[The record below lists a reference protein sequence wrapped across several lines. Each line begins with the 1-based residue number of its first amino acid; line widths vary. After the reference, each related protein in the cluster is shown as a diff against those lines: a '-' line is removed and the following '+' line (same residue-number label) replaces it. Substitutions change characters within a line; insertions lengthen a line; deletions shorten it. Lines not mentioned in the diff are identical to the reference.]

1 LTAIRTFLVTPGA
14 QIGRHLLDFSK
25 NQNLPHT
32 SSWQLAIRHD
42 LGKDE
47 AGFAGENI
55 ENLDGPISTTSGNI
69 LVIVIVTHT
78 ESRHLCITKC
88 CPVCYLHITCL

>member
-1 LTAIRTFLVTPGA
+1 LTAIRTFFVTPGA

-32 SSWQLAIRHD
+32 SSWHLAIRHV
-42 LGKDE
+42 LVKDE

-55 ENLDGPISTTSGNI
+55 ENLDGSIAATRGDV
-69 LVIVIVTHT
+69 LVIVIVTHR
-78 ESRHLCITKC
+78 ESWALC
-88 CPVCYLHITCL
+88 VS